1 MAKRKIIKKIVKS
14 ESNFSNKT
22 KLFIIFILAF
32 IFGFFGIRI
41 AYNQPKLINI
51 EQLVKS
57 IKPKV
62 VYKENM
68 NNLYLDPILL
78 KKYIDE
84 DKKDYLLVDIR
95 SDAEYKFGHIKG
107 AISAPIYEDYKKVYD
122 SLVNK
127 DSWYQK
133 INKDLIGKKQAIIYG
148 YSPNADITLETAD
161 YLKKIIP
168 TKILA
173 VGWYEWKNNFYQWTP
188 GVEMGGVNMDRY
200 IEPAGPSAL
209 PKTAN
214 PPL

>member
-209 PKTAN
+209 PKAAN